1 MSRSTALFVFALAL
15 AGVLLVLLGD
25 QGGDSL
31 PREEGGQTEPEA
43 RQVVEALPILGGAK
57 PEESVAK
64 KREADFSRMEVRG
77 ELADGTIIRGAN
89 LMVDGVDRPA
99 DIITPEDDGGT
110 YVYGREGELLG
121 LQLLYFS
128 DERNQLLEGHGEVP
142 LQDGTVVVL
151 PLSEPCARLTGQVV
165 RDGLP
170 VPHAKIVLA
179 GSGYTR
185 EIEVDHE
192 GRFVHMSPLPIH
204 GELQFGDPGVPAAR
218 LPVEVNIGSSHDLVF
233 ELPGG
238 KLEIQVIPADGSEFR
253 GAVMV
258 VIKSVDSQESSARLS
273 PRAEMSTER
282 GFAYFKGLPPG
293 EYWIEVSRFTN
304 SRSAPSVARI
314 HYQGGF
320 VTEVVRMQ
328 VASKLKVQVLPPP
341 GFKPEDHGATVLLW
355 EIGRDGVAV
364 KEWDTALHVLLK
376 TEERPWTTVEY
387 QPGEL
392 QIRVGDPNIGFA
404 DATVTLWPGLETELK
419 VQLEKPAVQFEVHVE
434 SEDAMAL
441 PVIYVADEQGRWV
454 GTIHV
459 RALPRRQARERVSA
473 LAESRAIDTKASMG
487 FAVPAAGL
495 YHFFGTDANGPV
507 SLGKHRIEID
517 TRELTLTQPD

>member
-1 MSRSTALFVFALAL
+1 
-15 AGVLLVLLGD
+15 
-25 QGGDSL
+25 
-31 PREEGGQTEPEA
+31 
-43 RQVVEALPILGGAK
+43 
-57 PEESVAK
+57 
-64 KREADFSRMEVRG
+64 
-77 ELADGTIIRGAN
+77 
-89 LMVDGVDRPA
+89 
-99 DIITPEDDGGT
+99 
-110 YVYGREGELLG
+110 
-121 LQLLYFS
+121 
-128 DERNQLLEGHGEVP
+128 
-142 LQDGTVVVL
+142 
-151 PLSEPCARLTGQVV
+151 
-165 RDGLP
+165 
-170 VPHAKIVLA
+170 
-179 GSGYTR
+179 
-185 EIEVDHE
+185 
-192 GRFVHMSPLPIH
+192 MSPLPIH

-495 YHFFGTDANGPV
+495 YHFTGKASHRDRHKRTDAHPAGLASVRVPHGGRSQEDYAFAV
-507 SLGKHRIEID
+507 AWKLGRRPSIRAD
-517 TRELTLTQPD
+517 RPSSASG